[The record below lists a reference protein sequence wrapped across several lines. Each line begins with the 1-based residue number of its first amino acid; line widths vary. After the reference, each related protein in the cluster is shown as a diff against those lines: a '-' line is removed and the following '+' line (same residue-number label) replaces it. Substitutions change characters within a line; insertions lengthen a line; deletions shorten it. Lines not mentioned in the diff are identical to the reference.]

1 MTPDKS
7 LRALFNEALE
17 RDDPGERARFL
28 DEVCGADAV
37 LRGRVEKLLRAHEEA
52 GGFFSEPSKVPPSAH
67 ATGTIALPLTEKP
80 GDKIGRYKVL
90 QLIGEGGCG
99 VVYMAEQQEPV
110 RRRVALKVIKPGMDT
125 KQVIA
130 RFEAERQ
137 ALALMDHPNIAKV
150 LDAGATET
158 GRPYF
163 VMELVRGTR
172 ITEFCDENKLSTEDR
187 LELFI
192 QVCQAVQHAHQKGV
206 IHRDIKPSNILV
218 TINDP
223 DASGCPKVIDFGIAK
238 ATAGRLTDQTL
249 FTAFEQFIG
258 TPAYMS
264 PEQAMM
270 TSVDIDTRSDIYSLG
285 VLLYELL
292 TSRTPFDQKELLAA
306 GLDETRRIIQEDKP
320 PRPST
325 RLSTMAADSLT
336 TAARDRQTDAP
347 TLLHLVRGDLDWIV
361 MKCLEKDRARRYAT
375 ANGLARDIERHLN
388 CEPVIAR
395 PPSRLYEFQKTV
407 RRHKVEFAAAGAV
420 IIALAIGLGISM
432 WTLAKERRT
441 RERAVAAER
450 ETERQ
455 LYTALLEQ
463 AHARVQSRELGQ
475 RVRTLDAIRRAAAI
489 SNSAELRR
497 EAFAALALPD
507 LRFKHQMTT
516 HQDVVELDPRFE
528 QIALGHGE
536 GPVEIRATADQRLI
550 ATLPASTNRVALSA
564 EWSRDS
570 RFLAVTAEDDRRNLG
585 CGQRPAHLVAQ
596 RLICTDRSHSIQ
608 HNHAFYQFAA
618 RSEVT
623 IRDLERDLEMNHFKV
638 GGEPLDLQFSDDGDR
653 FAVVYENK
661 NAGFWSIDVHDTEAG
676 RVQSSLRF
684 DYGVKTFDWH
694 PRGRWIAV
702 PDNLGDVHLADIKT
716 GETRVL
722 GRHKSQAV
730 SAIFSPDGDFL
741 FSGGAENELFCWDLR
756 SMQRAFIIGLQ
767 SSRLQFRRDGLE
779 CAVLTKTEVQWH
791 AFERTSTCREFD
803 AAALTRLY
811 HGTFSPDGR
820 WLVVTGRRQVGM
832 WDWTRETV
840 PALQSGPQF
849 PSIPF
854 FTPDNS
860 KLFVYWSDGIACWD
874 LIPGIGDGRPVQLG
888 PRPVNKTRHLYS
900 AFVCSDDLVL
910 TGPGGMDFLA
920 LTNTAGTSR
929 FFSTPNGLG
938 CVSPDHRYVALRYL
952 SRLWVRVFRTPDMT
966 SVGEIHTGSEVVNFA
981 FTPRGDELAI
991 ATRNGV
997 DFYDSI
1003 AWQRTRSLPMRMDT
1017 YANFIFA
1024 PDGETV
1030 WISNDARS
1038 AALYRV
1044 RDLKI
1049 LLPLPVNTLPLAIS
1063 PDARYLAVSVE
1074 SRRLQLWDLEEVRKQ
1089 LRDLGLDWVSDPVAR
1104 TVRR

>member
-1 MTPDKS
+1 MTPNKS

-17 RDDPGERARFL
+17 RDDPVEQARFL

-52 GGFFSEPSKVPPSAH
+52 GGFFSEPSKVPASAH
-67 ATGTIALPLTEKP
+67 ATGTIALRLTEKP

-90 QLIGEGGCG
+90 QQIGEGGCG
-99 VVYMAEQQEPV
+99 VVYMAEQREPV

-130 RFEAERQ
+130 RFDAERQ
-137 ALALMDHPNIAKV
+137 ALALMDHPTIAKV

-187 LELFI
+187 LKLFI

-218 TINDP
+218 TINDGVP
-223 DASGCPKVIDFGIAK
+223 VPKVIDFGIAK

-306 GLDETRRIIQEDKP
+306 GLDGTRRIIQEDKP

-325 RLSTMAADSLT
+325 RLSTMAADTLT

-361 MKCLEKDRARRYAT
+361 MKCLEKDRARRYPT

-388 CEPVIAR
+388 CEPVNAR

-407 RRHKVEFAAAGAV
+407 RRHRVEFVAAGAV
-420 IIALAIGLGISM
+420 IIALAVGLGISI

-450 ETERQ
+450 KTEQQ

-463 AHARVQSRELGQ
+463 ARASVQSRELGH
-475 RVRTLDAIRRAAAI
+475 RVRTLDAIRRAAVI
-489 SNSAELRR
+489 SNSADLRR
-497 EAFAALALPD
+497 EAFAALSQPD
-507 LRFKHQMTT
+507 LRFERQMTT
-516 HQDVVELDPRFE
+516 DPHGTVVELDPRFE
-528 QIALGHGE
+528 QIALCRQD

-550 ATLPASTNRVALSA
+550 ATLPASTNWGAVSA
-564 EWSRDS
+564 EWSHDS
-570 RFLAVTAEDDRRNLG
+570 RFLAVNRVTRVGLIVEIWDAAN
-585 CGQRPAHLVAQ
+585 V
-596 RLICTDRSHSIQ
+596 RLISLLSGPSDIPVSFHPTQPRVLSVRSED
-608 HNHAFYQFAA
+608 
-618 RSEVT
+618 EVT
-623 IRDLERDLEMNHFKV
+623 IRDLESDLEVNHFKV
-638 GGEPLDLQFSDDGDR
+638 GGAPIDLQFSDDGER
-653 FAVVYENK
+653 FAVVYQ
-661 NAGFWSIDVHDTEAG
+661 AVGGRTIDVHEAAAG

-684 DYGVKTFDWH
+684 NPIVRTFAWH

-702 PDNLGDVHLADIKT
+702 ADSLGEVHLADTQT
-716 GETRVL
+716 GETRAL

-730 SAIFSPDGDFL
+730 YAIFSPDGDYL
-741 FSGGAENELFCWDLR
+741 FSGGAENELICWDLR
-756 SMQRAFIIGLQ
+756 SMQRAFTIGLQ
-767 SSRLQFRRDGLE
+767 SSRLQFCRDGVR
-779 CAVLTKTEVQWH
+779 CAVVTRTEVHWH
-791 AFERTSTCREFD
+791 AFERSSTCREFD
-803 AAALTRLY
+803 ATALTRLY
-811 HGTFSPDGR
+811 YGTFSPDGR
-820 WLVVTGRRQVGM
+820 WLVVTGRSQIGV
-832 WDWTRETV
+832 WDWTRGTV
-840 PALQSGPQF
+840 LGLQSGTYF
-849 PSIPF
+849 PPVPF
-854 FTPDNS
+854 FTTDNS
-860 KLFVYWSDGIACWD
+860 KLFVYWADGIACWD
-874 LIPGIGDGRPVQLG
+874 LIPGIGDGRPAQFE
-888 PRPVNKTRHLYS
+888 PCPVNKNKTRRLYS
-900 AFVCSDDLVL
+900 AFVCSNDVVL
-910 TGPGGMDFLA
+910 TGAGGVDFLA

-929 FFSTPNGLG
+929 FFSTQTGFG
-938 CVSPDHRYVALRYL
+938 CVSSDHRYVALRKP
-952 SRLWVRVFRTPDMT
+952 SWRMCWVFRASDMT
-966 SVGEIHTGSEVVNFA
+966 LVQTIDGDSEVFNFA
-981 FTPRGDELAI
+981 FTPRGNELAV
-991 ATRNGV
+991 ATRAGV
-997 DFYDSI
+997 DFYDST
-1003 AWQRTRSLPMRMDT
+1003 AWNRTRSLPMRMDT
-1017 YANFIFA
+1017 YANVIFA

-1030 WISNDARS
+1030 WISSDARS
-1038 AALYRV
+1038 AALYRL

-1049 LLPLPVNTLPLAIS
+1049 LLPLPVDTLPLAIS

-1074 SRRLQLWDLEEVRKQ
+1074 SRRLQLWDLQEVMKQ
-1089 LRDLGLDWVSDPVAR
+1089 LRDLGLDW
-1104 TVRR
+1104 

>member
-37 LRGRVEKLLRAHEEA
+37 LRGRIEKLLRAHEEA
-52 GGFFSEPSKVPPSAH
+52 GEFFSERSKVEPSAH
-67 ATGTIALPLTEKP
+67 VTGTIAMPLTEKP

-90 QLIGEGGCG
+90 QQIGEGGCG
-99 VVYMAEQQEPV
+99 IVYMAEQQEPV
-110 RRRVALKVIKPGMDT
+110 RRRVALKVIKLGMDT

-150 LDAGATET
+150 LDAGATED
-158 GRPYF
+158 GRPHF
-163 VMELVRGTR
+163 VMELVRGIR

-187 LELFI
+187 LKLFI
-192 QVCQAVQHAHQKGV
+192 HVCQAIQHAHQKGV
-206 IHRDIKPSNILV
+206 IHRDIKPSNVLV
-218 TINDP
+218 TINDGEP
-223 DASGCPKVIDFGIAK
+223 VPKVIDFGIAK
-238 ATAGRLTDQTL
+238 ATAGRLTDQTF

-270 TSVDIDTRSDIYSLG
+270 TNVDVDTRSDIYSLG

-306 GLDETRRIIQEDKP
+306 GLNGTRRIIQENKP

-325 RLSTMAADSLT
+325 RLSTLATDTLT
-336 TAARDRQTDAP
+336 TAARDRHTDAP
-347 TLLHLVRGDLDWIV
+347 TLLQLVRGDLDWIV

-375 ANGLARDIERHLN
+375 ANGLARDVERHLN
-388 CEPVIAR
+388 CEPVNAR

-441 RERAVAAER
+441 RARAVAAER
-450 ETERQ
+450 ETEHQ

-475 RVRTLDAIRRAAAI
+475 RVSALDAIRRAAVI

-507 LRFKHQMTT
+507 LRFEHQITT
-516 HQDVVELDPRFE
+516 DPYGTLVELDPRFE
-528 QIALGHGE
+528 QIALCRQE
-536 GPVEIRATADQRLI
+536 NPVEIRATADQRLI
-550 ATLPASTNRVALSA
+550 ATLPASTNWGAVSA

-570 RFLAVTAEDDRRNLG
+570 RFLAVNRETVIEIWDAAN
-585 CGQRPAHLVAQ
+585 V
-596 RLICTDRSHSIQ
+596 RLISLLSGASCGPVSFHPTQPRMLSLRSED
-608 HNHAFYQFAA
+608 
-618 RSEVT
+618 EVT
-623 IRDLERDLEMNHFKV
+623 IRDLERDLEMNLFNV
-638 GGEPLDLQFSDDGDR
+638 GGVPLDLQFSDNGDQ
-653 FAVVYENK
+653 FAVVYES
-661 NAGFWSIDVHDTEAG
+661 AGGWALDVHDAAAG
-676 RVQSSLRF
+676 LVRSSLRF
-684 DYGVKTFDWH
+684 DYQVKTFDWH

-702 PDNLGDVHLADIKT
+702 ADNLGDIHLADIET

-730 SAIFSPDGDFL
+730 QAIFSPDGDFL

-756 SMQRAFIIGLQ
+756 SMQRAFTIGLQ
-767 SSRLQFRRDGLE
+767 SSRLEFRHDGLE
-779 CAVLTKTEVQWH
+779 CAVHTGTEVQWY
-791 AFERTSTCREFD
+791 AFERSSAVREFD
-803 AAALTRLY
+803 ATALTRLY

-820 WLVVTGRRQVGM
+820 WLVVTGRRQFGL
-832 WDWTRETV
+832 WDWTRRIV
-840 PALQSGPQF
+840 PALQSGPQY
-849 PSIPF
+849 PSVPF
-854 FTPDNS
+854 FTPDNA
-860 KLFVYWSDGIACWD
+860 KLFIYWSDGIACWD
-874 LIPGIGDGRPVQLG
+874 LIPGTNDGEPLQFE
-888 PRPVNKTRHLYS
+888 PCPVNKNKTRRLYS
-900 AFVCSDDLVL
+900 AFVRSNDVVL
-910 TGPGGMDFLA
+910 TGAGGVDFLA

-929 FFSTPNGLG
+929 FFLTQTGFG
-938 CVSPDHRYVALRYL
+938 CVSSDYRYVALREPTW
-952 SRLWVRVFRTPDMT
+952 RMFGVFRASDMT
-966 SVGEIHTGSEVVNFA
+966 EVRRIHCGSEVFNFA
-981 FTPRGDELAI
+981 FTPRGHELAV
-991 ATRNGV
+991 ATRAGV
-997 DFYDSI
+997 DFYDSTSWHR
-1003 AWQRTRSLPMRMDT
+1003 ARSLPMRMDT
-1017 YANFIFA
+1017 YANFVFA

-1030 WISNDARS
+1030 WISSDARS

-1044 RDLKI
+1044 RDLKV
-1049 LLPLPVNTLPLAIS
+1049 LLPLPVNTLPLAIT
-1063 PDARYLAVSVE
+1063 PDARCLAVSVE

-1089 LRDLGLDWVSDPVAR
+1089 LRGLGLDWASDAAAR
-1104 TVRR
+1104 PVRR

>member
-37 LRGRVEKLLRAHEEA
+37 LRGRVENLLRAHEEA
-52 GGFFSEPSKVPPSAH
+52 GGFFSEPSKVPPSAN
-67 ATGTIALPLTEKP
+67 AIGTIALPLTEKP

-90 QLIGEGGCG
+90 QQIGEGGCG

-218 TINDP
+218 TISDGVP
-223 DASGCPKVIDFGIAK
+223 VPKIIDFGIAK

-264 PEQAMM
+264 PEQAM
-270 TSVDIDTRSDIYSLG
+270 TTNVDIDTRSDIYSLG

-292 TSRTPFDQKELLAA
+292 TSRTPFDHKELLAA
-306 GLDETRRIIQEDKP
+306 GLDGTRRIIREDKP

-325 RLSTMAADSLT
+325 RLSTMAADTLT

-395 PPSRLYEFQKTV
+395 PPSQLYEFQKAV

-497 EAFAALALPD
+497 EVFAALALPD
-507 LRFKHQMTT
+507 LRFKHKMTT
-516 HQDVVELDPRFE
+516 HQDVVALDPRFE
-528 QIALGHGE
+528 QMALCHDE

-550 ATLPASTNRVALSA
+550 ATLPASTNRNALSA
-564 EWSRDS
+564 QWSGDS
-570 RFLAVTAEDDRRNLG
+570 RFLALMRGWSIVEIWDAANGRRISLFSG
-585 CGQRPAHLVAQ
+585 ASYGPVSFHPARPRILSV
-596 RLICTDRSHSIQ
+596 RSKD
-608 HNHAFYQFAA
+608 
-618 RSEVT
+618 EVT
-623 IRDLERDLEMNHFKV
+623 IRDLERDLEVNHFKV
-638 GGEPLDLQFSDDGDR
+638 GGVPLDLQFSDDGDR
-653 FAVVYENK
+653 FAVVYENV
-661 NAGFWSIDVHDTEAG
+661 GFWSIDVHDTEAG

-694 PRGRWIAV
+694 PRGQWIAV
-702 PDNLGDVHLADIKT
+702 PDNLGDVHLADTKT

-730 SAIFSPDGDFL
+730 HVVFSPDGDFL
-741 FSGGAENELFCWDLR
+741 FSGGAENELSCWDLR

-767 SSRLQFRRDGLE
+767 SSRLQFRRDGME
-779 CAVLTKTEVQWH
+779 CAVLTETDVQWH
-791 AFERTSTCREFD
+791 AFERSSTCREFD
-803 AAALTRLY
+803 ATALTRLY

-832 WDWTRETV
+832 WDWTRGIV

-860 KLFVYWSDGIACWD
+860 RLFVYWNDGIACWD
-874 LIPGIGDGRPVQLG
+874 LIPGISDGRPVQLG
-888 PRPVNKTRHLYS
+888 PRPVNKTRRLFS
-900 AFVCSDDLVL
+900 AFVCSDDVVL
-910 TGPGGMDFLA
+910 TGAGGVDFLPLA
-920 LTNTAGTSR
+920 NTAGTSR

-938 CVSPDHRYVALRYL
+938 CVSSDHRYVALRYP
-952 SRLWVRVFRTPDMT
+952 SRLWVRIFRAPDMT
-966 SVGEIHTGSEVVNFA
+966 QMRKIDTGSEVVNFA
-981 FTPRGDELAI
+981 FTPRGDQLAV
-991 ATRNGV
+991 ATRTGV

-1003 AWQRTRSLPMRMDT
+1003 AWQRTRSVPMRMDT
-1017 YANFIFA
+1017 YAKLIFA

-1030 WISNDARS
+1030 WICNDARS

-1049 LLPLPVNTLPLAIS
+1049 LLPLPVDTLPLAIS

-1074 SRRLQLWDLEEVRKQ
+1074 SRRLQLWDLEEVRKE
-1089 LRDLGLDWVSDPVAR
+1089 LRDLGLDWVSNPVAH